1 MSASMSNKGS
11 IRLNSDGSVQISGE
25 MTFSS
30 TPNLYRE
37 LENHF
42 QSEGTDLAID
52 LREVD
57 RADSSGLALLLEW
70 QAMANQRERK
80 LQITNAPD
88 DLLSLARLCEA
99 DTLLDMSGRESM
111 QDAAR

>member
-1 MSASMSNKGS
+1 MSNKGS

-37 LENHF
+37 LETRF
-42 QSEGTDLAID
+42 QSEGTDLNID

-80 LQITNAPD
+80 LKITNAPD

-99 DTLLDMSGRESM
+99 DTLLAMSGRESM